1 MDIAAPAMNGSVVLP
16 DLEEEMEEGAR
27 EEEMKQQEK
36 LIKPYINDKLAQY
49 AIKVCEDDTAFKK
62 G

>member
-49 AIKVCEDDTAFKK
+49 AIKVC
-62 G
+62 